1 MWPGFSAFSSISSL
15 LNQAIPD
22 KAIPLANT
30 TTMVDESITNLR
42 SYYCFFPFI
51 IGDIATLRREN
62 KRLIDDQALLHEVFF
77 LSFFS
82 YHRK

>member
-30 TTMVDESITNLR
+30 TTMVDESITKLR
-42 SYYCFFPFI
+42 SYIVSFP
-51 IGDIATLRREN
+51 
-62 KRLIDDQALLHEVFF
+62 LL
-77 LSFFS
+77 
-82 YHRK
+82 